1 MGIVTLISALLP
13 IIGKLIDLFTK
24 TPEEKIID
32 VKDSLLR
39 YLSDV
44 DAALKIVK
52 ETKGDTSEL
61 ERVLSR
67 RPR

>member
-1 MGIVTLISALLP
+1 MGIVELISTLLP

-39 YLSDV
+39 YLADV

-52 ETKGDTSEL
+52 ETKGNTDEL
-61 ERVLSR
+61 ERILNR
-67 RPR
+67 RTH